1 MYVTSLSLLCNH
13 NLLFIFRCVINCK
26 VKISPSVK
34 LAVQSQCQ
42 GSQCYKISSYEWILY
57 EHLSLVLQRKD
68 DLHLITDTPLGS
80 NSIVIKGGSLAGG
93 KQYRL
98 VLFVTTTD
106 GLSGMSAYDFSTM
119 LPPTGGTCSIIP
131 SSGFSLKTEFNLTC
145 SNWKS
150 DSTPLSYQFQYKLEN
165 GLYSMLYNGLSST
178 FIFWLPP
185 GNTPENYTL
194 KVVVTVT
201 DAFGASAP
209 AVNLSVQVGC

>member
-1 MYVTSLSLLCNH
+1 MARAFH
-13 NLLFIFRCVINCK
+13 HLLFIFRCLINCK
-26 VKISPSVK
+26 VKISSSVK

-57 EHLSLVLQRKD
+57 EHLSLVWQRKD
-68 DLHLITDTPLGS
+68 DLQLITDTPLGS
-80 NSIVIKGGSLAGG
+80 KSIVIKGGSLAGG
-93 KQYRL
+93 KKYRL

-185 GNTPENYTL
+185 GNTPENYTI

-201 DAFGASAP
+201 DTFGASAP
-209 AVNLSVQVGC
+209 AVNLSVQVGCCES